1 MTKSAQTSTFLAVIS
16 GIAFSFFFLFWSCNS
31 GSQQEEASEQS
42 VNSEYAQIFEPIP
55 TEAEAPED
63 NPMTEDKIDLGHMLF
78 FENRLSRSGII
89 SCNTCHVVGAAGV
102 DHRTIAMGDS
112 GRVGPRNS
120 PTVFNAAFLEAQ
132 FWDGRAGTLEEQAVG
147 PIQAHVEM
155 DLTPDEAMERL
166 DESGY
171 RAYFEK
177 AFPDEEDPFT
187 FDNLA
192 KAIAS
197 FERTLIT
204 PGSAFDR
211 FLAGEEDAL
220 DAQSKSGLDLF
231 MKSGCMGCHNGPM
244 LGGRSFMPFTHAL
257 DQAGEDMGVYALTGE
272 EADKYVFRV
281 APLRNVEFTYPYFHD
296 GSAATL
302 EEAITIMGKSQ
313 LNKEFTEE
321 EIANLVAFLNSLSG
335 EFPMVSHPRLPR

>member
-1 MTKSAQTSTFLAVIS
+1 ML
-16 GIAFSFFFLFWSCNS
+16 WSC
-31 GSQQEEASEQS
+31 GTESQQEESA
-42 VNSEYAQIFEPIP
+42 VDNKYAQIFEPIP

-63 NPMTEDKIDLGHMLF
+63 NPMTEEKIDLGHMLF

-89 SCNTCHVVGAAGV
+89 SCNSCHVVGAAGV
-102 DHRTIAMGDS
+102 DHRAIAMGDS
-112 GRVGPRNS
+112 GRVGARNS

-132 FWDGRAGTLEEQAVG
+132 FWDGRAPTLEEQAKG

-155 DLTPDEAMERL
+155 DLTPDEAMQRL

-171 RAYFEK
+171 RSYFET
-177 AFPDEEDPFT
+177 AFPDDEDPFT
-187 FDNLA
+187 FENLV

-204 PGSAFDR
+204 PGSPFDR
-211 FLAGEEDAL
+211 FLGGEEDAL
-220 DAQSKSGLDLF
+220 DEVEKAGLDLF
-231 MKSGCMGCHNGPM
+231 MESGCMGCHNGPL
-244 LGGRSFMPFTHAL
+244 LGGRNFMPFTHAS
-257 DQAGEDMGVYALTGE
+257 DQAGEDMGRYDVTGE

-302 EEAITIMGKSQ
+302 EDAISVMGASQ
-313 LNKEFTEE
+313 LNREFTEDE
-321 EIANLVAFLNSLSG
+321 VAKLVAFLHSLSG
-335 EFPMVSHPRLPR
+335 EFPMVTHPRLPR